1 MGVLSSSPGFVPGSN
16 GPAVQGDWHREWKTA
31 VWEETQNY
39 KSECV
44 EITAEGPV
52 STHLIVL
59 HLTED
64 LNLFLAFDW
73 IIMCFKT
80 CEFFPSDIVPLL
92 PLPPFFTSSSSL
104 RSTVILTSFCNMLTC
119 QASKVEHWAVH
130 WSRGERGLISSLSS
144 SSFWPFRC
152 SKPAPSPLLHNA
164 FLTFTTLAVSA
175 STCTGF
181 QDLYQV
187 QILY

>member
-64 LNLFLAFDW
+64 LNLFLTFDW

-80 CEFFPSDIVPLL
+80 CEYFPSDIVPLL
-92 PLPPFFTSSSSL
+92 PLPPFFHL
-104 RSTVILTSFCNMLTC
+104 LFLPPFYCDFNIFLQHAN
-119 QASKVEHWAVH
+119 
-130 WSRGERGLISSLSS
+130 LSS
-144 SSFWPFRC
+144 VQSGTLSGSLEPRWTRFNLQPVLFF
-152 SKPAPSPLLHNA
+152 
-164 FLTFTTLAVSA
+164 FLAL
-175 STCTGF
+175 
-181 QDLYQV
+181 
-187 QILY
+187 